1 MSVVEETLVYIL
13 AGKVVEGAEPGP
25 ALAQERARPSTSSMY
40 IEMKGL
46 DDRAIFTN
54 MLSQVSPAIRGG

>member
-13 AGKVVEGAEPGP
+13 AGEVVEGAEPGP

-40 IEMKGL
+40 IEIKGL
-46 DDRAIFTN
+46 DGRAILTG
-54 MLSQVSPAIRGG
+54 ML